1 MNGLWYDALMLDQAK
16 QTPQPNAGTPAG
28 LRPAIAVGVL
38 LDTRQRA
45 DLEDHLDELALLAD
59 TAGFEIVA
67 RVVQERRSV
76 DPATYIGSGKVEEI
90 SALAEAFG
98 AEAVIF
104 DDELSPAQGRNLEEV
119 IKKPVT
125 DRTGIILDIFASRAR
140 TRESRTQVELA
151 RLQYILPRLTG
162 MWSHFT
168 RQRGGGTASKG
179 EGETQ
184 LEMDRRMTK
193 ARIAELRRELE
204 EIRKQA
210 ETRRK
215 GRVEAFKVSLVG
227 YTNAGKSTLMNA
239 LTEAG
244 VLTENR
250 LFATLDATMRALD
263 LPSGEQVLLTDTVG
277 FIRKL
282 PTNLVASF
290 RSTLDEILDAN
301 LILHVV
307 DVSHRAYED
316 HIHATNQ
323 VLAELG
329 ASDKPMVMVFN
340 KIDMMDGAG
349 TRTRLGE
356 LYPEDSVV
364 IAAKTG
370 EGLGDLLG
378 IVQRHFEGNRHTIQL
393 RLTPTQQ
400 KAVALLHERSR
411 VLETEYDE
419 AGNTLMT
426 VLITTKDLG
435 QIATEAGHD
444 LVPIA

>member
-1 MNGLWYDALMLDQAK
+1 MLDQAK
-16 QTPQPNAGTPAG
+16 FTPQPNGTTPNA

-38 LDTRQRA
+38 LDSRERA
-45 DLEDHLDELALLAD
+45 ALEEHLDELALLAD

-67 RVVQERRSV
+67 RVVQERKSI
-76 DPATYIGSGKVEEI
+76 DPATFIGSGKVEEI
-90 SALAEAFG
+90 AALAEALN

-140 TRESRTQVELA
+140 TKEARTQVELA

-168 RQRGGGTASKG
+168 RQRGGGANMRG

-193 ARIAELRRELE
+193 ARIADLRRELE

-215 GRVEAFKVSLVG
+215 GREEAYKVSLVG

-244 VLTENR
+244 VLAENR
-250 LFATLDATMRALD
+250 LFATLDATMRTLD
-263 LPSGEQVLLTDTVG
+263 LPSGDHVLLTDTVG

-301 LILHVV
+301 LVLHVV
-307 DVSHRAYED
+307 DVSHQAWEE
-316 HIHATNQ
+316 HVHATHE

-340 KIDMMDGAG
+340 KIDMMDGPG
-349 TRTRLGE
+349 TRTRLAE
-356 LYPEDSVV
+356 LYPDSAVV
-364 IAAKTG
+364 VAAKTG
-370 EGLGDLLG
+370 EGLDDLLKT
-378 IVQRHFEGNRHTIQL
+378 VQRHFEGDRRTLQL
-393 RLTPTQQ
+393 RLLPSQQ
-400 KAVALLHERSR
+400 KAIALLHQRAR
-411 VLETEYDE
+411 VLETDYDGD
-419 AGNTLMT
+419 GNTLLK
-426 VLITTKDLG
+426 VLITAKDLG
-435 QIATEAGHD
+435 QVAAEAGHALD
-444 LVPIA
+444 PIA

>member
-1 MNGLWYDALMLDQAK
+1 A
-16 QTPQPNAGTPAG
+16 
-28 LRPAIAVGVL
+28 
-38 LDTRQRA
+38 
-45 DLEDHLDELALLAD
+45 
-59 TAGFEIVA
+59 
-67 RVVQERRSV
+67 
-76 DPATYIGSGKVEEI
+76 
-90 SALAEAFG
+90 
-98 AEAVIF
+98 
-104 DDELSPAQGRNLEEV
+104 

-125 DRTGIILDIFASRAR
+125 DRTGIILDIFAQRAR
-140 TRESRTQVELA
+140 TREARTQVELA

-168 RQRGGGTASKG
+168 RQRGGVGMRG

-193 ARIAELRRELE
+193 ARIADLRRELE

-215 GRVEAFKVSLVG
+215 GRVDAFKVSLVG

-244 VLTENR
+244 VLAENR
-250 LFATLDATMRALD
+250 LFATLDATMRTLE

-340 KIDMMDGAG
+340 KIDMMEAAG
-349 TRTRLGE
+349 TRTRLRE
-356 LYPEDSVV
+356 LFPDDAVV

-370 EGLGDLLG
+370 EGLDDLLRV
-378 IVQRHFEGNRHTIQL
+378 VQRHFEAERRTVQL
-393 RLTPTQQ
+393 KLSPSQQ
-400 KAVALLHERSR
+400 KAVALLHQRAR
-411 VLETEYDE
+411 VISTDYDE
-419 AGNTLMT
+419 DGNTLLK
-426 VLITTKDLG
+426 VLITAKDLG
-435 QIATEAGHD
+435 QVAAEAGHA
-444 LVPIA
+444 LEPIG